1 MVVVEIDGVVNAVL
15 VASEPPPDE
24 AAYQL
29 IVPALAAAP
38 NVSVTGP
45 HGLVAGV
52 VPVMVGIAFTI
63 TKDVLAFAEPQ
74 VLEAVS
80 A

>member
-1 MVVVEIDGVVNAVL
+1 VVVVEIDGVVNAVL

-52 VPVMVGIAFTI
+52 VPVMVGTALTV
-63 TKDVLAFAEPQ
+63 TDTVLTFVEPQ
-74 VLEAVS
+74 LLVAESV
-80 A
+80 